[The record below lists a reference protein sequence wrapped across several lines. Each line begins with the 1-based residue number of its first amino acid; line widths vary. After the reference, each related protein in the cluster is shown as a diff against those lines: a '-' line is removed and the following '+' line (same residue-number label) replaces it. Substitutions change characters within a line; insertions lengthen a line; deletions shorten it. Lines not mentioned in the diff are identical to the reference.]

1 MHNSMHTM
9 IFSRVLCEI
18 IELVNHVYSPFQINA
33 NTAFKLEKTLE
44 NNLNKVWKITWSKI
58 KKCVKKVQIHL
69 NKFLKIR

>member
-1 MHNSMHTM
+1 MHISMHTM

-44 NNLNKVWKITWSKI
+44 NNLNKV
-58 KKCVKKVQIHL
+58 
-69 NKFLKIR
+69 